1 MMTRFIKL
9 LVIFSL
15 YLLLFNNTFSKIE
28 VEKLEDVYLQI
39 RAEKLY
45 DDFYMVKYDA
55 SEDKIYIGL
64 NSFFYFLE
72 LYSLEV
78 DLIEEKI
85 TGKIGNKNIKI
96 KLDQDTYFLENEEI
110 YVESSILIKE
120 LNFKYIRLDLSVLTL
135 DVKANFLLP
144 YEEKEK
150 SRLERLRLDGIKEEE
165 SKEYDIMMENS
176 FLQPGLLKL
185 TYDTDEI
192 TESDYYFSYEYGTQL
207 LWGDFYLSGSLKP
220 ESEITS
226 GTLTY
231 RDIFQDNDLELGNI
245 GLIAPNFISVDTNL
259 LGISLD
265 SYDTYSQS
273 ENGEVI
279 IKGEAQ
285 GADSIELYRNNILI
299 DYKIPKDK
307 DFEFRITDG
316 IMSSVYILKIYYK
329 DGKIEER
336 IVYSLGDMD
345 ALKKG
350 KSKFI
355 LQGGKTEKDGISQGM
370 GKIYYGFTDNLTLG
384 TGFYS
389 LTDLKARKFEMLE
402 GNIIYNTRLEKFPT
416 LVNYS
421 HFYETNEKENSYN
434 LNISQKIYDYDLR
447 FSQEKYSKYIYLDS
461 GVKEYNSL
469 SLFKAFDYNSFEFG
483 FSENTYIENNE
494 KFKNKSIIGGWSTSY
509 LYPIALSLKISYD
522 IEGDKKGVTYFPS
535 LSYSRGI
542 SLILDGEIKRDNF
555 EEYEKYTLKINKR
568 QLEIVKDSLYG
579 DIGIQGTYSTKDD
592 TFIYGLNFS
601 LDLESFFNMR
611 AHTNYEIDSN
621 KNKSRRSGVEITKV
635 IDLANPLKSI
645 NNEIPV
651 SNYLIKGNVFLDKN
665 GNGIFDNGDT
675 PLNNVAVVIDNRKFF
690 SNEKGEYIAT
700 GSSDGEI
707 LEIDID
713 RNTIDPMMKNSKGK
727 LRIKT
732 KKSANLKLDIPIEVV
747 SMITGNIWNSESF
760 TEREFIQNISMTSIQ
775 LEKEGKIYKE
785 IDPEFDGLF
794 FFEDIPPGKY
804 NIKFIYYGQENV
816 NFSPENLEVD
826 VKLTNPEEGEY
837 FDGRDTIMIKETIEE
852 TEDKTQSVDSNVEEI
867 DDEYYLDDIINNY

>member
-1 MMTRFIKL
+1 MNKFRKL

-15 YLLLFNNTFSKIE
+15 YLLLFNYTFSKIN
-28 VEKLEDVYLQI
+28 VEELEDVYLQI

-45 DDFYMVKYDA
+45 DDFYMIKYDA
-55 SEDKIYIGL
+55 NTDKIYIGL

-72 LYSLEV
+72 LYSLEI
-78 DLIEEKI
+78 DLEKERVV
-85 TGKIGNKNIKI
+85 GKIGNENIKI
-96 KLDQDTYFLENEEI
+96 NFNEDNSFIENEEI
-110 YVESSILIKE
+110 FLESSILIKE
-120 LNFKYIRLDLSVLTL
+120 LNLKYIRLDLSVLTL

-150 SRLERLRLDGIKEEE
+150 SKLERLRLDGVKEEE
-165 SKEYDIMMENS
+165 GKNYDIMMENS

-192 TESDYYFSYEYGTQL
+192 TEKDYYFSYEYGTQF
-207 LWGDFYLSGSLKP
+207 LWGDFYLSGNLKP
-220 ESEITS
+220 ESTINS

-231 RDIFQDNDLELGNI
+231 RDVFQDNDLELGNI
-245 GLIAPNFISVDTNL
+245 GLIAPNFIPVDTNL

-273 ENGEVI
+273 DNGEVI

-285 GADSIELYRNNILI
+285 GVDSIELYRNNVLI
-299 DYKIPKDK
+299 DYQIPKEK
-307 DFEFRITDG
+307 DFEFRVNDG
-316 IMSSVYILKIYYK
+316 IMSSVYILKLYYK

-336 IVYSLGDMD
+336 TVYSLGDMD
-345 ALKKG
+345 SLKKG

-355 LQGGKTEKDGISQGM
+355 FQGGKTEEKGIPQGV
-370 GKIYYGFTDNLTLG
+370 GKIHYGFTDNLTLG

-389 LTDLKARKFEMLE
+389 LKDLNSKKFEILE
-402 GNIIYNTRLEKFPT
+402 GNFIYNTRLEKFPT
-416 LVNYS
+416 LMNYS
-421 HFYETNEKENSYN
+421 HFYETNEKESSYN

-447 FSQEKYSKYIYLDS
+447 FSQEKYSKYIYQDS
-461 GVKEYNSL
+461 GVKKYNSL
-469 SLFKAFDYNSFEFG
+469 SLFKSFNYNSFEFG
-483 FSENTYIENNE
+483 ISKNTYIDNNE
-494 KFKNKSIIGGWSTSY
+494 ELKSKSIIGGWSNSY
-509 LYPIALSLKISYD
+509 LNPIAISLKISYD
-522 IEGDKKGVTYFPS
+522 IEGDREGATYFPS

-542 SLILDGEIKRDNF
+542 SLILDGEIKRDNI
-555 EEYEKYTLKINKR
+555 EEYEKYTLRLNKR
-568 QLEIVKDSLYG
+568 QLEIIKNSLYG

-592 TFIYGLNFS
+592 TFVYGLNFS

-611 AHTNYEIDSN
+611 AHSTYEIDSN
-621 KNKSRRSGVEITKV
+621 DNKNRRSGIEITKV
-635 IDLANPLKSI
+635 IDLADPLKSI

-651 SNYLIKGNVFLDKN
+651 NNYLIKGNVFLDRN
-665 GNGIFDNGDT
+665 GNGIFDSGDT
-675 PLNNVAVVIDNRKFF
+675 PLKDVVVVVDNKKFL
-690 SNEKGEYIAT
+690 SNERGEYVAT

-707 LEIDID
+707 IEIDVD
-713 RNTIDPMMKNSKGK
+713 RRSIDPMMKNSKGK
-727 LRIKT
+727 LRVKT

-747 SMITGNIWNSESF
+747 SMITGSIWNSEAF

-826 VKLTNPEEGEY
+826 IKLTNPEEGEY
-837 FDGRDTIMIKETIEE
+837 FDGRDTVMIQETIEE
-852 TEDKTQSVDSNVEEI
+852 TEDKTQSVDSTLEEDI
-867 DDEYYLDDIINNY
+867 EEFYLDDIINNY